1 MNTLTFYAPSG
12 SPASSNHTSL
22 VAIQQLVPPGN
33 TSGAN
38 HVGFFGAGG
47 PEGIPF
53 AVIVDR
59 YQDKT
64 FITNTSG
71 TNLGKAPFGLPASG
85 QLINHKFVSSSTV
98 NVSGL
103 GETALI
109 NVTPPSGT
117 LLIRFIPSGSIEVRT
132 QNAIV
137 YAVNLNAS
145 SGVDDVGSVV
155 TGIKVQGYEPGA
167 DATWT
172 QMAGA
177 GAIDNRLLLLDRDV
191 AEARHDFFIGLS
203 ASPEAVGQR
212 SDFGLFT
219 VIEFL

>member
-1 MNTLTFYAPSG
+1 MSTITFYAPSG
-12 SPASSNHTSL
+12 SPASSNHTSI
-22 VAIQQLVPPGN
+22 VAIEQLDPPGN

-47 PEGIPF
+47 PEGTPF

-64 FITNTSG
+64 YITNTSG
-71 TNLGKAPFGLPASG
+71 TNLGADPFGLPGSG
-85 QLINHKFVSSSTV
+85 ELINHKYVSSSTV

-109 NVTPPSGT
+109 NVTSESGT
-117 LLIRFIPSGSIEVRT
+117 LLVRFESTVGEVQT
-132 QNAIV
+132 QNGIV
-137 YAVNLNAS
+137 YTVNLNAS
-145 SGVDDVGSVV
+145 SGVDDVSSVV
-155 TGIKVQGYEPGA
+155 TNLKVQGYEPTV
-167 DATWT
+167 DSTWT

-177 GAIDNRLLLLDRDV
+177 GAIDNRLLLLDRNT
-191 AEARHDFFIGLS
+191 AEVIHDFFVGLS
-203 ASPEAVGQR
+203 ASPETVGER
-212 SDFGLFT
+212 SDFGLFA

>member
-1 MNTLTFYAPSG
+1 MNTLNFYAPSG

-22 VAIQQLVPPGN
+22 VVIQQLSPPGN

-47 PEGIPF
+47 PEGVPF
-53 AVIVDR
+53 AVIIDR

-71 TNLGKAPFGLPASG
+71 TNLGVAPWGLPASG
-85 QLINHKFVSSSTV
+85 QLINHKYVSSSTV

-103 GETALI
+103 GETSLI

-117 LLIRFIPSGSIEVRT
+117 ILVRFVPSGAAQVRT
-132 QNAIV
+132 QNAILYTV
-137 YAVNLNAS
+137 VLNAS
-145 SGVDDVGSVV
+145 SGIDDVSTVV
-155 TGIKVQGYEPGA
+155 TGLKIQGYEPGA
-167 DATWT
+167 DSTWT
-172 QMAGA
+172 QTAGA
-177 GAIDNRLLLLDRDV
+177 GAIDNRLLLLDHDN
-191 AEARHDFFIGLS
+191 ANSIHDFFIGLS
-203 ASPEAVGQR
+203 CSPEAVGQR
-212 SDFGLFT
+212 NNFGFFM